1 MINFKNPCLDTLY
14 KTEKPKTPQTKIQR
28 KRKFQDQRKKQNKT
42 RLSSKELD
50 SHLTPL

>member
-28 KRKFQDQRKKQNKT
+28 KRKIQEQRKKTKQDYLQ
-42 RLSSKELD
+42 RS
-50 SHLTPL
+50 